1 MDFDFP
7 GAIIK
12 SPCTKVCTIDVR
24 SQLCIGCQR
33 TGDEIMRWRDMS
45 HSERTHYM
53 AIVLPARAAQAQ
65 P

>member
-7 GAIIK
+7 SVTIQ

-24 SQLCIGCQR
+24 TQLCVGCAR

-45 HSERTHYM
+45 DAERRHCM
-53 AIVLPARAAQAQ
+53 EVVLPARAAREQ